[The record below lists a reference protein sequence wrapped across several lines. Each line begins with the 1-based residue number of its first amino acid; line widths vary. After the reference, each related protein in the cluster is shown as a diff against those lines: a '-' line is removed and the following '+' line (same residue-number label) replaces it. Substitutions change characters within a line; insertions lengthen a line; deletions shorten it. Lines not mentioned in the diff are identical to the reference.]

1 MGKPTGFL
9 EYNREVAKVL
19 PPKVRI
25 ANFKEFRTPLN
36 KEKQKLQGARCMAC
50 GVPFCQAGMMIGGMA
65 SGCPLHNLVPETNDL
80 VYTGN
85 WKQAFLRLNKTHSFP
100 EFTSRVCPAL
110 CEAACTCN
118 LNGEPVSTK
127 ENERAIIETAYAQGW
142 VKPQP
147 PAVRTGK
154 NIAVVGSGPSGLAAA
169 QQLNRRGHSVTV
181 FERSDRIGGLLRYGI
196 PNMKLEK
203 SVIDRRLKLMEEEG
217 VKFVTNTNVGV
228 DITAEELLKKFDRV
242 ILCCGASNP
251 RDIKVPGRDAKG
263 IYFAVDFLKKVTKT
277 LLDSDFTKAP
287 YEDAKGK
294 HVLVIGGGPAGLS
307 ASINVRAR
315 GRSALVVSN
324 PLEENPLWRAE
335 KVDNYLGLPGLSGA
349 EMLAAMRRHA
359 EQAGVEFLAGKVLN
373 AVQMPDAWYVSVGPD
388 MYNARAVVL
397 AAGVARGKKFAGEA
411 ELLGRGVSYCAT
423 CDGMLYRGKPV
434 AVVGYTDTAR
444 QEAEFLQKI
453 GCSVTY
459 FDRPKQCE
467 IRGDGR
473 VESVTCD
480 GRTIPAEGVFI
491 LRPTMAPTELF
502 PGLAVEQGYVTVDR
516 RMATNLPGLFAAGDC
531 TGGPLQV
538 SKAAGDGLIAG
549 QSAAAWAAA
558 QERREKQS

>member
-1 MGKPTGFL
+1 MS
-9 EYNREVAKVL
+9 Y
-19 PPKVRI
+19 
-25 ANFKEFRTPLN
+25 
-36 KEKQKLQGARCMAC
+36 
-50 GVPFCQAGMMIGGMA
+50 
-65 SGCPLHNLVPETNDL
+65 D
-80 VYTGN
+80 
-85 WKQAFLRLNKTHSFP
+85 
-100 EFTSRVCPAL
+100 
-110 CEAACTCN
+110 
-118 LNGEPVSTK
+118 
-127 ENERAIIETAYAQGW
+127 
-142 VKPQP
+142 
-147 PAVRTGK
+147 
-154 NIAVVGSGPSGLAAA
+154 
-169 QQLNRRGHSVTV
+169 
-181 FERSDRIGGLLRYGI
+181 
-196 PNMKLEK
+196 
-203 SVIDRRLKLMEEEG
+203 
-217 VKFVTNTNVGV
+217 
-228 DITAEELLKKFDRV
+228 
-242 ILCCGASNP
+242 
-251 RDIKVPGRDAKG
+251 
-263 IYFAVDFLKKVTKT
+263 
-277 LLDSDFTKAP
+277 
-287 YEDAKGK
+287 
-294 HVLVIGGGPAGLS
+294 VLVIGGGPAGLS

-502 PGLAVEQGYVTVDR
+502 PGLAVESPRPVCRGRLHRRSPSGLQGRGRWADR
-516 RMATNLPGLFAAGDC
+516 RAECGGLGGGSGAPGKTELNV
-531 TGGPLQV
+531 QHQ
-538 SKAAGDGLIAG
+538 I
-549 QSAAAWAAA
+549 
-558 QERREKQS
+558 